1 MKVCFPV
8 KSNEGLGSIPYNHFG
23 TAPEF
28 VICDLD
34 SNDVKSIGNGD
45 LGHKHGNCQPMKALS
60 GQIVDAVVVGGIGQ
74 GAIAILNLMGIK
86 VYKAIDGTIED
97 NLNSLKN
104 NELKE
109 FDMKHTCNHD
119 GCSH

>member
-45 LGHKHGNCQPMKALS
+45 LGHK
-60 GQIVDAVVVGGIGQ
+60 
-74 GAIAILNLMGIK
+74 IAIGKSLTLSPSFPPLHTVRATFTAHG
-86 VYKAIDGTIED
+86 VPTIY
-97 NLNSLKN
+97 
-104 NELKE
+104 
-109 FDMKHTCNHD
+109 
-119 GCSH
+119 